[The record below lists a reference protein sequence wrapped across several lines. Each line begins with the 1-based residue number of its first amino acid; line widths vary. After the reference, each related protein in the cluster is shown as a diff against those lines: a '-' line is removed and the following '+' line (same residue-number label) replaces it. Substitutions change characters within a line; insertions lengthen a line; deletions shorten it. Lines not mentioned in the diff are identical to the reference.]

1 MFTDIDDTLTTE
13 GAITPDA
20 LQALADLRDAG
31 LPVIAVTGR
40 PVGWSVPFALAWPL
54 RAIVAENGAVALISG
69 DIDQI
74 GCQRC
79 PGQRAQLSKIYQQD
93 AATRTRNFAHLQRAA
108 LSRGKRRQTQVWSR
122 QYMQQQRQQNK
133 LLTCSA
139 RYSRR

>member
-74 GCQRC
+74 GCQRF
-79 PGQRAQLSKIYQQD
+79 PDQRAQLSKIYQQD
-93 AATRTRNFAHLQRAA
+93 AATRARNFEQLQRAA
-108 LSRGKRRQTQVWSR
+108 DLFAPSTGGGRKQVLGEG
-122 QYMQQQRQQNK
+122 
-133 LLTCSA
+133 LLVLA
-139 RYSRR
+139 GLA

>member
-74 GCQRC
+74 GCQSFPILKPPITSLIPR
-79 PGQRAQLSKIYQQD
+79 PA
-93 AATRTRNFAHLQRAA
+93 
-108 LSRGKRRQTQVWSR
+108 V
-122 QYMQQQRQQNK
+122 
-133 LLTCSA
+133 SA
-139 RYSRR
+139 ES